1 MIKAHLIKAAIK
13 VAYSNAR
20 YSLYE
25 IPKGILKCQK
35 KLNNKDTH
43 YMVICDHIGDFLI
56 TMGYMKA
63 YRERNHI
70 KHITICTT
78 QKMLSLLK
86 CYVHFYDEYMTLTS
100 EELYEI
106 LKVGS
111 TRFGCRA
118 LRKMPNIT
126 LLNPG
131 NAFVLEYFEYIKRF
145 PNVSLHDCIK
155 YGSLCLDKECEFI
168 PPKLRLY
175 SRQKYEKTILLC
187 PDAQFLR
194 NNHTF
199 VRKITNELKKD
210 NYRIYTNTPFPEDKV
225 IEGTKKKTLS
235 LIEVCEFAFNGGI
248 VIGIRS
254 GLFDLLSY
262 VPGKIIANYPDEE
275 YFSLFNLYSLPNTKA
290 DVLQVFEKEDEQ
302 KTMDK
307 IKSFIGGEEW
317 L

>member
-13 VAYSNAR
+13 VAYYNAR

-35 KLNNKDTH
+35 RLNNKDTH
-43 YMVICDHIGDFLI
+43 YVVICDHIGDFLI

-86 CYVHFYDEYMTLTS
+86 CYVYFYDEYMTLSS

-126 LLNPG
+126 LVNPG

-168 PPKLRLY
+168 FPELRLHA
-175 SRQKYEKTILLC
+175 RQRYEKSILLC

-199 VRKITNELKKD
+199 VRKITKELKKD
-210 NYRIYTNTPFPEDKV
+210 NYRIYTNTPFHEDKV
-225 IEGTKKKTLS
+225 IEGTEKKILS
-235 LIEVCEFAFNGGI
+235 LMEACDFVFNGGI

-262 VPGKIIANYPDEE
+262 VPGKIIAIYPDEE

-290 DVLQVFEKEDEQ
+290 DVLQVFEKEDEE

-307 IKSFIGGEEW
+307 IKRFIGGEEW